1 MSTKMGGTL
10 ALVYECVVRERK
22 MKLPYGA
29 SLWAASL
36 DISTER
42 ASRDCS
48 VGRKIFRI
56 RNKKITNK
64 KICVI
69 R

>member
-10 ALVYECVVRERK
+10 ALVYECVVRGRK
-22 MKLPYGA
+22 MKLPHGA

-42 ASRDCS
+42 ALRDCS
-48 VGRKIFRI
+48 VG
-56 RNKKITNK
+56 
-64 KICVI
+64 
-69 R
+69 